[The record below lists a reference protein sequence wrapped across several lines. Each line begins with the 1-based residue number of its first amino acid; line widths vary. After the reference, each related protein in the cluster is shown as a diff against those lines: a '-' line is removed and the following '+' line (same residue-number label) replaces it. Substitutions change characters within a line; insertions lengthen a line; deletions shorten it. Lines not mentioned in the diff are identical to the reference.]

1 MSDNPFLLGRVV
13 TNFQVKYDK
22 NGKASYKWDEK
33 EMTKF
38 PKTAQI

>member
-22 NGKASYKWDEK
+22 NGKASYKWEA
-33 EMTKF
+33 
-38 PKTAQI
+38 AQI